1 MAKVCKKCGYERQ
14 LSDIAPEYEC
24 PKCQAIYAKVEE
36 RLEKKR
42 LEEEKRLK
50 KQESKLAKLM
60 LSISS
65 RWKNT
70 TIVELF
76 YLGISWIFG
85 TLFLLMG
92 AVSLIDSPLAGL
104 CLIGISALLL
114 PPVRTFIYSKTNMEM
129 SAKVRA
135 IAIFVLFIAFGAFIG
150 QNQEKKAQELAAK
163 KTQEQ
168 TEKLAKIKQEN
179 IDYFRINR
187 DKIISSVKS
196 ALAAQ
201 EYQSVIS
208 QSTKYLAADDAELN
222 QLYGIAKSRLNEI
235 QKAEKTEKLL
245 AENEIQK
252 AEKTEKLLAEI
263 KATPTDEYEKN
274 KNLYQ
279 QLAGLHPDNESYSEK
294 VVFYSQK
301 IEEGKKKQLAAEARK
316 KQIET
321 QFSAWDG
328 SHRGLE
334 RVIKESMNDPDS
346 YDHVETVYWDRGDH
360 LVVQTTFRG
369 KNAFGGV
376 VKNSVK
382 AKVSLNGQVLQI
394 LDR

>member
-50 KQESKLAKLM
+50 KQESKLAKLT

-85 TLFLLMG
+85 TFFLLIG
-92 AVSLIDSPLAGL
+92 VVSLIDSPLAGL

-114 PPVRTFIYSKTNMEM
+114 PPVRTFIYSKTNIEM

-135 IAIFVLFIAFGAFIG
+135 TAIFVLFIAFGVFIG

-163 KTQEQ
+163 QMQEQ

-187 DKIISSVKS
+187 DNIISSVKS
-196 ALAAQ
+196 ALAVQ

-222 QLYGIAKSRLNEI
+222 QLYGVAKSRL
-235 QKAEKTEKLL
+235 
-245 AENEIQK
+245 NEIQK

-294 VVFYSQK
+294 FAFYSQK
-301 IEEGKKKQLAAEARK
+301 IEEGKKKQLATEARK

-334 RVIKESMNDPDS
+334 RVIKDSMNDPDS

-382 AKVSLNGQVLQI
+382 AKVSLDGQVLQI